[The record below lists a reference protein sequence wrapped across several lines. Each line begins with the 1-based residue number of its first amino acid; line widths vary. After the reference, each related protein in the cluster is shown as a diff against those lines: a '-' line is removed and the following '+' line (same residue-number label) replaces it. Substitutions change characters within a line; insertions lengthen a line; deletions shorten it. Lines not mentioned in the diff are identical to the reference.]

1 MKRYR
6 INKEKALTYKALG
19 YIALTVL
26 GTAEIIIVM
35 LFAAALAA

>member
-6 INKEKALTYKALG
+6 INKEKALTYKAIG

-26 GTAEIIIVM
+26 ATAEIFMGMIFI
-35 LFAAALAA
+35 AALAA